1 MVTEVNGATIASG
14 GVIPLPSGALLTINS
29 DGSYIYNPN
38 NQFEDLQLGETT
50 TDSFTYTIDDGNG
63 GTSEATVAITILGVN
78 DNPIAEN
85 NAETLNADQVLSDNM
100 ITDVD
105 SVDGADSDPE
115 GDMLVVTSING
126 TTLIDGS
133 TITVSYTH
141 LTLPT
146 KA

>member
-1 MVTEVNGATIASG
+1 M
-14 GVIPLPSGALLTINS
+14 
-29 DGSYIYNPN
+29 
-38 NQFEDLQLGETT
+38 
-50 TDSFTYTIDDGNG
+50 
-63 GTSEATVAITILGVN
+63 GVN

-133 TITVSYTH
+133 TITLPSGALLTVNDDGSYDYDPNGAFDGLGFGQNDTDSFTYDISDGNGGADTAVVLSLIH
-141 LTLPT
+141 I
-146 KA
+146 